1 LHATLAVQ
9 EADTKGWFDEKHEA
23 PKMSEASW
31 QSPTFDHLLM
41 IMKKYLID
49 EAANIFDA
57 ETASGSG
64 D

>member
-1 LHATLAVQ
+1 
-9 EADTKGWFDEKHEA
+9 
-23 PKMSEASW
+23 MSEASW

-41 IMKKYLID
+41 KKYLID
-49 EAANIFDA
+49 EAANNFDA